1 MNENRAGGE
10 LLKLC
15 SMLFLLS
22 SDKNSY
28 YLLNVFDR
36 LPNPLWCLHWPRW
49 ESILTGVLIVQI
61 HEYYMISLKSHR
73 CCGVL
78 NLDQYDQNA
87 MYFLYG
93 IILFLGTFV
102 LFLKFKI
109 IYSKLC
115 VCIVF
120 VSFLEFYVFPFPS
133 FSVSVECFPCTYF
146 SSLLLPFLVI
156 YDSN

>member
-1 MNENRAGGE
+1 MNENGAGGE

-87 MYFLYG
+87 IYFLYG

-109 IYSKLC
+109 IYSKLYKCLYSLC
-115 VCIVF
+115 VFSWVLRLPL
-120 VSFLEFYVFPFPS
+120 SFIFS
-133 FSVSVECFPCTYF
+133 FSRMFSMHLLLFFTSSFPCY
-146 SSLLLPFLVI
+146 I
-156 YDSN
+156 W